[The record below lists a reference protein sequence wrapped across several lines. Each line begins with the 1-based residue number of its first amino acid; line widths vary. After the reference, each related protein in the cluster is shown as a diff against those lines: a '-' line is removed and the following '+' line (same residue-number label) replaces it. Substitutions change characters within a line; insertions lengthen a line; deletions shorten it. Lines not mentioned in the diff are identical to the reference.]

1 VTAADHPPRD
11 TALLA
16 GIAILAA
23 VPMVSMAASHR
34 LDFDSWWHVFIARE
48 YPWPRFWRDV
58 AHNVHPPVFYL
69 LLRAVSQL
77 GSERLIYRAIS
88 ILAAVVATYA
98 VGRIAQRVLRTP
110 RLALLCALAFG
121 LAMPTVV
128 MASAVRSYMLSL
140 ALMLIA
146 FRVYLDL
153 IDPQHGRPRAR
164 APMRFVAAL
173 VGAMFTHYAAIFLAG
188 AMLVLPGLYA
198 VVDGRYRRWLGNRL
212 RTGWRPLV
220 VSIAAIAAVVAV
232 LYLAHFSRWGTPMR
246 FAAEFYPAAQESAAA
261 FLNRAVVAE
270 FDLFSPKSIGSLP
283 TVGRSAALG
292 VLLATAGGLLFAL
305 RRRANW
311 VVAAAPLATLV
322 IVTVLIAAASLA
334 GRYPFGGFLRHQFIL
349 FPFIVLGAFGLIDEL
364 LAGRRRQ
371 RLALAALGA
380 GLVLNGLIQWRRMPR
395 ISDEPGAQQF
405 ARFVDAL
412 GASPAVYV
420 DHFSLIHL
428 FANQQRREW
437 APQSAAGEDFF
448 LLPVVGPQRTLPVY
462 RDMTRW
468 SSDLSDPELY
478 RDLRRLLERTQP
490 PSIDLFRLQHDSD
503 TPAPLP
509 RLERAQRAESIIAL
523 ARSEGL
529 RVGHLV
535 LDGFHVYA
543 RLQLEPSDAVPHHG
557 TPHGRSAAEQ

>member
-1 VTAADHPPRD
+1 MPQADHSTRD

-16 GIAILAA
+16 GISLLAV
-23 VPMVSMAASHR
+23 VPMVYMAANQR

-58 AHNVHPPVFYL
+58 EHNVHPPVFYL
-69 LLRAVSQL
+69 LLRAVARL
-77 GSERLIYRAIS
+77 GSERLIYRSIS
-88 ILAAVVATYA
+88 LVAAVVATYA

-110 RLALLCALAFG
+110 GIALLCALAFG

-140 ALMLIA
+140 VLMLIA

-153 IDPQHGRPRAR
+153 IDPQRGPVGRR

-188 AMLVLPGLYA
+188 AILVLPGLYA
-198 VVDGRYRRWLGNRL
+198 VVDGGYRRWLGDRL

-220 VSIAAIAAVVAV
+220 VSIAGIAAVIAV

-261 FLNRAVVAE
+261 FLGRAVVAE
-270 FDLFSPKSIGSLP
+270 FDLFSPVPIGPLP
-283 TVGRSAALG
+283 VVARAAVLG
-292 VLLATAGGLLFAL
+292 GLFAIAGGLFLAL
-305 RRRANW
+305 RRRADW
-311 VVAAAPLATLV
+311 VVAVAPLATLAV
-322 IVTVLIAAASLA
+322 VTVLIAAASVA

-349 FPFIVLGAFGLIDEL
+349 FPFLVLSAFGLIDQL

-371 RLALAALGA
+371 RLAVAALGA
-380 GLVLNGLIQWRRMPR
+380 ALVLNGLVQWRRMPR
-395 ISDEPGAQQF
+395 ISDEPGAQEH

-412 GASPAVYV
+412 GDSQAVYV
-420 DHFSLIHL
+420 DHFSLLHF
-428 FANQQRREW
+428 FASQQRREW
-437 APQSAAGEDFF
+437 APQSASGENFF
-448 LLPVVGPQRTLPVY
+448 LLPVVEPLRTLPVY

-468 SSDLSDPELY
+468 SSDLSDPALY
-478 RDLRRLLERTQP
+478 RDLRRLLERTHL
-490 PSIDLFRLQHDSD
+490 PSIDLFRLQHDS
-503 TPAPLP
+503 TTRPPLP
-509 RLERAQRAESIIAL
+509 RPERAQRAESIIAL

-529 RVGHLV
+529 RVEHLV
-535 LDGFHVYA
+535 LDAFHVYA
-543 RLQLEPSDAVPHHG
+543 RIQLAPTDAATSSGGEPAKPADS
-557 TPHGRSAAEQ
+557 